1 MLAFYLSQGEFEM
14 IKEENLLVTLMEEC
28 AEVQQAVAKAL
39 RFGLHRTSPSDRKTN
54 ADLIMTEYYQL
65 IAVMETLVNEG
76 VLPRYYSKDIEAIKV
91 NKKEK
96 VWNYQELSKTLG
108 CIREE

>member
-1 MLAFYLSQGEFEM
+1 MF
-14 IKEENLLVTLMEEC
+14 KEENLLVTLMEEC

-39 RFGLHRTSPSDRKTN
+39 RFGLHRTSPSERKTN
-54 ADLIMTEYYQL
+54 ADIIMTEYYHL
-65 IAVMETLVNEG
+65 VAVMEMLIREG
-76 VLPRYYSKDIEAIKV
+76 VLLPYYSKDIETIKV